1 MIIDN
6 GSRQRLEI
14 AGVFEGVAGVA
25 GAFVSFAPN
34 RFARSPAQAAAGMLA
49 GVPVRL
55 APKKDPAGPFW
66 TSRFEVIE

>member
-6 GSRQRLEI
+6 GSRQSLAI
-14 AGVFEGVAGVA
+14 DGVFEGVAGVA
-25 GAFVSFAPN
+25 GPFVSFVPN
-34 RFARSPAQAAAGMLA
+34 RFARSPAQAVAGVLS

-66 TSRFEVIE
+66 TSRYEVIE